1 MPIPVSATVK
11 TACSASSSVL
21 TTIRDTAKLD
31 DDTKAQ
37 LESEV
42 DEFARNWQGKE
53 SASITDPGTEANN
66 PMVEDVNQEQIVK
79 GRR

>member
-1 MPIPVSATVK
+1 M
-11 TACSASSSVL
+11 
-21 TTIRDTAKLD
+21 
-31 DDTKAQ
+31 

-42 DEFARNWQGKE
+42 DAFVKNWQSKPE
-53 SASITDPGTEANN
+53 SSITDPGTESDT